1 MARYFIHEANIEKVE
16 DRISKIGRKCSKF
29 GCSFNY
35 SRVGEEFRNVS
46 ENPNQ
51 LDIQKFIEIEVE
63 GVAVV
68 SNWELIAKIEH
79 EAGGC
84 IISKIQFDAEIPA
97 KYGLSDCCVCEH
109 CNSKR
114 HRKVVYILRNSET
127 GEFKQVGSTCLKD
140 FTGVLDAENAARFFS
155 MFDELHESD
164 GVYIAGSGTPYYSIR
179 DYLRYCVE
187 CVDKFGWFNSSSQ
200 YSTANRAWDYFSYK
214 ELNRKGMRKP
224 SEMDA
229 EMESVNFDASEEH
242 HGAKVSS
249 IIEFVKN
256 MEDDS
261 SYVISIKSL
270 ANSDYFK
277 SKFTG
282 FVASMVICY
291 NKEVERRETERK
303 QREEAEN
310 NPSKFIGSIG
320 DTLEADFNEFEIVTS
335 WDGFYGTTWMYKFVT
350 VEGNILIWKSSKWID
365 ETETKKGHVKFTV
378 KDHTEFRGIKQTEV
392 TRCRISA

>member
-1 MARYFIHEANIEKVE
+1 MNRARYFIHEANIEKLE
-16 DRISKIGRKCSKF
+16 DRISKIDKNCKKF

-35 SRVGEEFRNVS
+35 ERVGEEFRNVS
-46 ENPNQ
+46 DIPNQ
-51 LDIQKFIEIEVE
+51 MNIQKFIEIEVE
-63 GVAVV
+63 GVAVI

-84 IISKIQFDAEIPA
+84 IISKIKFDLEIPE
-97 KYGLSDCCVCEH
+97 KYMLSDYNVCEH

-114 HRKVVYILRNSET
+114 YRKVLYILRNSET
-127 GEFKQVGSTCLKD
+127 GEFKQVWSTCLKY

-164 GVYIAGSGTPYYSIR
+164 GVYVAGSGSPYYSIR

-187 CVDKFGWFNSSSQ
+187 CVDKFGWFNSSSK

-214 ELNRKGMRKP
+214 ELNRKGMRNP
-224 SEMDA
+224 SEMDT

-270 ANSDYFK
+270 VNSDYFK

-282 FVASMVICY
+282 FVA
-291 NKEVERRETERK
+291 
-303 QREEAEN
+303 
-310 NPSKFIGSIG
+310 
-320 DTLEADFNEFEIVTS
+320 
-335 WDGFYGTTWMYKFVT
+335 
-350 VEGNILIWKSSKWID
+350 
-365 ETETKKGHVKFTV
+365 
-378 KDHTEFRGIKQTEV
+378 
-392 TRCRISA
+392 

>member
-16 DRISKIGRKCSKF
+16 DRISKIGKKCNKF
-29 GCSFNY
+29 GCYFNY
-35 SRVGEEFRNVS
+35 ARVGEEFRNVS
-46 ENPNQ
+46 EIPNQ
-51 LDIQKFIEIEVE
+51 IDLQKFIEIEVE
-63 GVAVV
+63 GVAVF

-97 KYGLSDCCVCEH
+97 KYGLSDYCVCEH

-164 GVYIAGSGTPYYSIR
+164 GLYVAGSGSPYYSIR

-187 CVDKFGWFNSSSQ
+187 CVDKFGWFNSASQ
-200 YSTANRAWDYFSYK
+200 YSAANRAWDYFSYK
-214 ELNRKGMRKP
+214 ELNRKGTRKP

-249 IIEFVKN
+249 IIEFVKK

-291 NKEVERRETERK
+291 NKEVERREAERK
-303 QREEAEN
+303 QREDAEN

-320 DTLEADFNEFEIVTS
+320 DRLEVDFNEFEIVTS
-335 WDGFYGTTWMYKFVT
+335 WDGFYGVTWMYRFVT
-350 VEGNILIWKSSKWID
+350 AEGNILIWKSSKWID
-365 ETETKKGHVKFTV
+365 ATETKKGHVKFTV